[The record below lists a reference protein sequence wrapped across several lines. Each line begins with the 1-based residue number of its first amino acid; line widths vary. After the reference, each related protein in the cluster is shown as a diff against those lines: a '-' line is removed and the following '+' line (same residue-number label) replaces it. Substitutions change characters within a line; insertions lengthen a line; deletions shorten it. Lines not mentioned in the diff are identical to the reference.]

1 MWILALDVGT
11 SSIRAIGYDALGRPL
26 PGADAR
32 VGCEPTTT
40 PDGDSELDP
49 EELVAATA
57 SAIDRCVASAPA
69 PPAAFGASVFWHSLL
84 ALDADGR
91 PLTGVVTWADTRS
104 AGAAE
109 ALRARLDETAVHART
124 GAPLHS
130 TFYPAKLTWLRE
142 ARPDLFARAATWCG
156 FAEYLLL
163 RFTGRLRASVS
174 MASGTGLLDQ
184 GADAWQRP
192 DAWQRAGAWDAGMLD
207 ACRIGPGR
215 LPPIDDAPVIGLA
228 PAWRAR
234 WHTLGD
240 APWLPAAG
248 DGACSNLGA
257 DCSDPARI
265 ALNVGTSAALRLVA
279 DAPSAVPWG
288 LWHYRVAACRHL
300 IGGATSE
307 GGNVLAWAR
316 RTLALPGE
324 DAALDTALAAVAPDS
339 HGLTA
344 LPFLA
349 GERSPGWRGDARAA
363 VTGISLATTA
373 PQILRALVEAVA
385 YRLAAVYERLRP
397 LAAPGHRV
405 IASGGALGHSRVWTQ
420 IMADALAVPLEVLP
434 GIEASSRGAA
444 LLALG
449 ALGCPAPPPEPSGT
463 LVRPDSRRRDIYAA
477 ARARQGR
484 LYDSGVGPRVS

>member
-40 PDGDSELDP
+40 SDGGSELDP

-57 SAIDRCVASAPA
+57 SAIDRCLASAPG
-69 PPAAFGASVFWHSLL
+69 PPAAVGASVFWHSLL
-84 ALDADGR
+84 ALDGDGS
-91 PLTGVVTWADTRS
+91 PLTRLITWADTRS
-104 AGAAE
+104 AGAAK
-109 ALRARLDETAVHART
+109 ALRARQDETAVHART

-130 TFYPAKLTWLRE
+130 TFFPAKLTWLRQ
-142 ARPDLFARAATWCG
+142 ARPDVFARAATWCG

-163 RFTGRLRASVS
+163 RLTGHLRASVS

-184 GADAWQRP
+184 RQ
-192 DAWQRAGAWDAGMLD
+192 GAWDTAMLD
-207 ACRIGPGR
+207 ACGIGPER
-215 LPPIDDAPVIGLA
+215 LPPIDDAPLIGLA
-228 PAWRAR
+228 PEWRAR
-234 WHTLGD
+234 WPTLGG

-248 DGACSNLGA
+248 DGACSNLGT
-257 DCSDPARI
+257 DCSGPERI
-265 ALNVGTSAALRLVA
+265 ALNVGTSAALRLVTP
-279 DAPSAVPWG
+279 APREVPWG
-288 LWHYRVAACRHL
+288 LWHYRVDARRHL

-316 RTLALPGE
+316 RTLALPGD
-324 DAALDTALAAVAPDS
+324 DAALDAALAAVAPDS

-363 VTGISLATTA
+363 VAGISLATTA

-385 YRLAAVYERLRP
+385 YRLAAVYDRLAP
-397 LAAPGHRV
+397 VAAPDHAV
-405 IASGGALGHSRVWTQ
+405 IASGGALGHSRVFAQ
-420 IMADALAVPLEVLP
+420 VLADALGVPLEVRE
-434 GIEASSRGAA
+434 GTEASSRGAA

-449 ALGCPAPPPEPSGT
+449 ALGRPAPPPEPSGSQ
-463 LVRPDSRRRDIYAA
+463 VRPDQRRRDIYAA

-484 LYDSGVGPRVS
+484 LYESVVGPRVS

>member
-11 SSIRAIGYDALGRPL
+11 SSIRAIGYDALGQPL

-32 VGCEPTTT
+32 VNYEPTTT
-40 PDGDSELDP
+40 PDGGSELDP
-49 EELVAATA
+49 EELLAATA
-57 SAIDRCVASAPA
+57 SAIDRCVAAVPG
-69 PPAAFGASVFWHSLL
+69 PPAAVGASVFWHSLL

-91 PLTGVVTWADTRS
+91 PLTGVITWADTRS

-109 ALRARLDETAVHART
+109 ALRTHLDETAVHART

-142 ARPDLFARAATWCG
+142 ARPDVFARAATWCG

-163 RFTGRLRASVS
+163 RLTGRLRASVS

-184 GADAWQRP
+184 RADAWQET
-192 DAWQRAGAWDAGMLD
+192 AAWDTAMLD
-207 ACRIGPGR
+207 ACGIGPGR
-215 LPPIDDAPVIGLA
+215 LPPIDDAPLIGLA
-228 PAWRAR
+228 PAWRSR
-234 WHTLGD
+234 WPALGD

-248 DGACSNLGA
+248 DGACSNLGT
-257 DCSDPARI
+257 DCSGPDRI
-265 ALNVGTSAALRLVA
+265 ALNVGTSAALRVVTP
-279 DAPSAVPWG
+279 APRAVPWG
-288 LWHYRVAACRHL
+288 LWHYRVDARRHL

-316 RTLALPGE
+316 RTLALPG
-324 DAALDTALAAVAPDS
+324 DGSALDAALAAVAPDS

-363 VTGISLATTA
+363 VSGISLATTA

-385 YRLAAVYERLRP
+385 YRLAAVYDRLAP
-397 LAAPGHRV
+397 VASPGHAV
-405 IASGGALGHSRVWTQ
+405 VASGGALGHSRVFTQ
-420 IMADALAVPLEVLP
+420 VLADALGVSLDVREGTEP
-434 GIEASSRGAA
+434 SSRGAA
-444 LLALG
+444 LLALD
-449 ALGCPAPPPEPSGT
+449 ALGRPAPPPEPSGS
-463 LVRPDSRRRDIYAA
+463 LVRPDPRRHDVYAA
-477 ARARQGR
+477 ARVRQGR
-484 LYDSGVGPRVS
+484 LYDSVVGPRES

>member
-11 SSIRAIGYDALGRPL
+11 SSIRAIGYDAQGRPL

-40 PDGDSELDP
+40 ADGGSELDP
-49 EELVAATA
+49 EALVAATA
-57 SAIDRCVASAPA
+57 SAIDRCLAAAPGAPA
-69 PPAAFGASVFWHSLL
+69 AVGASVFWHSLL

-91 PLTGVVTWADTRS
+91 PLTGVITWADTRS
-104 AGAAE
+104 AGAAK

-130 TFYPAKLTWLRE
+130 TFFPAKLTWLRE
-142 ARPDLFARAATWCG
+142 ARGDVFARAATWCG

-163 RFTGRLRASVS
+163 RLTGCLRASVG

-184 GADAWQRP
+184 RP
-192 DAWQRAGAWDAGMLD
+192 EAGQRAGAWDAGMLD
-207 ACRIGPGR
+207 ACGIGPGR

-234 WHTLGD
+234 WPTLGD

-257 DCSDPARI
+257 GCSSPERI
-265 ALNVGTSAALRLVA
+265 ALNVGTSAAVRLVTP
-279 DAPSAVPWG
+279 APAAVPWG
-288 LWHYRVAACRHL
+288 LWHYRVDARRHL

-385 YRLAAVYERLRP
+385 YRLAAVYDRLRP
-397 LAAPGHRV
+397 LAAPDHAV

-420 IMADALAVPLEVLP
+420 IMADALGVPIEVLP

-449 ALGCPAPPPEPSGT
+449 ALGRPAPLPEPSGT
-463 LVRPDSRRRDIYAA
+463 RVYPDPRRRDIYAD
-477 ARARQGR
+477 ARARQER
-484 LYDSGVGPRVS
+484 LYDSVVGPRVS

>member
-26 PGADAR
+26 PDADAR
-32 VGCEPTTT
+32 VSCEPTATS
-40 PDGDSELDP
+40 DGGSELDP
-49 EELVAATA
+49 EEMVTATA
-57 SAIDRCVASAPA
+57 LAIDRCLASAPG
-69 PPAAFGASVFWHSLL
+69 PPAAVGASVFWHSLL

-91 PLTGVVTWADTRS
+91 PLTRVITWADTRS
-104 AGAAE
+104 AWAAE

-130 TFYPAKLTWLRE
+130 TFFPAKLTWLRE
-142 ARPDLFARAATWCG
+142 ARPAVFARAATWCG

-163 RFTGRLRASVS
+163 RLTGRLRASVS
-174 MASGTGLLDQ
+174 MASGTGLFNQQVEAGQ
-184 GADAWQRP
+184 G
-192 DAWQRAGAWDAGMLD
+192 AGAWDTAMLD
-207 ACRIGPGR
+207 ACGIGPGH

-234 WHTLGD
+234 WPTLGD

-248 DGACSNLGA
+248 DGACSNLGT
-257 DCSDPARI
+257 DCSAPDRI
-265 ALNVGTSAALRLVA
+265 ALNVGTSAALRLVTP
-279 DAPSAVPWG
+279 APRAVPWG
-288 LWHYRVAACRHL
+288 LWHYRVDARRHL

-307 GGNVLAWAR
+307 GGNVLAWAQ
-316 RTLALPGE
+316 RTLVLPDNDG
-324 DAALDTALAAVAPDS
+324 ALDAALAAVAPDS

-385 YRLAAVYERLRP
+385 YRLAAVYDRLAP
-397 LAAPGHRV
+397 VASPGHAV
-405 IASGGALGHSRVWTQ
+405 VASGGALGHSRVFTQ
-420 IMADALAVPLEVLP
+420 VLADALGVPLDVRE
-434 GIEASSRGAA
+434 GTEASSRGAA

-449 ALGCPAPPPEPSGT
+449 ALGRPAPPPEPSGS
-463 LVRPDSRRRDIYAA
+463 LVRPDPHRHEVYAA
-477 ARARQGR
+477 ARTRQGR
-484 LYDSGVGPRVS
+484 LYDSVVGPRVS

>member
-1 MWILALDVGT
+1 MWVLALDVGT

-32 VGCEPTTT
+32 IACEPATT
-40 PDGDSELDP
+40 PDGGSELDA

-57 SAIDRCVASAPA
+57 SAVDRCLAAVPGAPA
-69 PPAAFGASVFWHSLL
+69 AVGASVFWHSLL
-84 ALDADGR
+84 ALDPGGR

-104 AGAAE
+104 AGAAR
-109 ALRARLDETAVHART
+109 ALRARLDESAVHGRT

-130 TFYPAKLTWLRE
+130 TFFPAKLTWLRD
-142 ARPDLFARAATWCG
+142 ARPDVFARAATWCG

-163 RFTGRLRASVS
+163 RLTGRLRASVS

-184 GADAWQRP
+184 GAGD
-192 DAWQRAGAWDAGMLD
+192 WDDEMLE
-207 ACRIGPGR
+207 ACRISRGR
-215 LPPIDDAPVIGLA
+215 LPPIDDAPVVGLA
-228 PAWRAR
+228 AAWSAR
-234 WHTLGD
+234 WPALAD
-240 APWLPAAG
+240 ALWLPASG

-257 DCSDPARI
+257 DCSGPERI

-279 DAPSAVPWG
+279 EAPSALPSG
-288 LWHYRVAACRHL
+288 LWHYRVDGRRHL

-316 RTLALPGE
+316 RTLILPAD
-324 DAALDTALAAVAPDS
+324 DAALDIVLAAVPPDS

-349 GERSPGWRGDARAA
+349 GERSPGWRADARAA
-363 VTGISLATTA
+363 VTGLSLATTA
-373 PQILRALVEAVA
+373 PQILRALLEAVA

-397 LAAPGHRV
+397 LAAPHHRV

-420 IMADALAVPLEVLP
+420 IIADALAVPLELLP
-434 GIEASSRGAA
+434 DTEASSRGAA

-449 ALGCPAPPPEPSGT
+449 ALGRPAPPSEPLGT
-463 LVRPDSRRRDIYAA
+463 LVLPDPRRRDTYAA
-477 ARARQGR
+477 ARARHGR
-484 LYDSGVGPRVS
+484 LYDSVVGP

>member
-32 VGCEPTTT
+32 VACEPTTT
-40 PDGDSELDP
+40 ADGGSELDP
-49 EELVAATA
+49 ENLVDATA
-57 SAIDRCVASAPA
+57 SAIDRCLASAPG
-69 PPAAFGASVFWHSLL
+69 PPAAVGASVFWHSLL
-84 ALDADGR
+84 ALDPDGR
-91 PLTGVVTWADTRS
+91 PLTGVITWADTRS
-104 AGAAE
+104 AVAAK
-109 ALRARLDETAVHART
+109 ALRSRLDETAVHVRT

-130 TFYPAKLTWLRE
+130 TFFPARLTWLRE
-142 ARPDLFARAATWCG
+142 AKPDVFARAATWCG

-163 RFTGRLRASVS
+163 RLTGRLRASVS

-184 GADAWQRP
+184 
-192 DAWQRAGAWDAGMLD
+192 RAGAWDTGMLG
-207 ACRIGPGR
+207 ACGIGPER
-215 LPPIDDAPVIGLA
+215 LPPIDDAAVIGLA

-234 WHTLGD
+234 WPALG
-240 APWLPAAG
+240 AALWLPAAG

-257 DCSDPARI
+257 DCSGPERI
-265 ALNVGTSAALRLVA
+265 ALNVGTSAALRLVTA
-279 DAPSAVPWG
+279 APAALPWG
-288 LWHYRVAACRHL
+288 LWHYRLDARRHL

-307 GGNVLAWAR
+307 GGNVLSWAR

-324 DAALDTALAAVAPDS
+324 DAALDSALAAVAPDS

-344 LPFLA
+344 LPFLS

-385 YRLAAVYERLRP
+385 YRLASVYDLLRP
-397 LAAPGHRV
+397 LAAPGHAV
-405 IASGGALGHSRVWTQ
+405 IASGGALGHSGVWIQ
-420 IMADALAVPLEVLP
+420 ILADALGVPIEVLR

-444 LLALG
+444 VLALG
-449 ALGCPAPPPEPSGT
+449 ALGRPAPPAEPWGT
-463 LVRPDSRRRDIYAA
+463 PVQPDPRRRDIYAA
-477 ARARQGR
+477 ARARQDR
-484 LYDSGVGPRVS
+484 LYDSVVGPRVS